1 MDLKGKNIALVCPKF
16 YGYEELIANELRA
29 RGANVYLIFENL
41 EWVSIR
47 YRLVYVY
54 FPKRKEK
61 LFKKYYTSK
70 LKNISKELDYFIAI
84 RGSSLRPDTMEWIKK
99 SCSSK
104 CKFIMYQWDGVK
116 NNETILNIAGFFDRV
131 LTFDKTDALKQNWL
145 YRPLFFMSDYTDLN
159 VSKDIDILFI
169 CSLHSN
175 RAKIL
180 NQLKVIA
187 NEKGYKLK
195 VVAHLNRFLFYKYKY
210 INKKAEVIEADNKDL
225 SFKPLSIRDSYKLYS
240 RSKVVV
246 DYTNLNQ
253 TGFTMR
259 TIESVGNRCK
269 IVTNNKLILDSDFYD
284 EQNISVYD
292 EDKFAIPDHFV
303 NEPYKNIPDEVYSR
317 YDLKKWIDDLI
328 GETI

>member
-1 MDLKGKNIALVCPKF
+1 M
-16 YGYEELIANELRA
+16 
-29 RGANVYLIFENL
+29 
-41 EWVSIR
+41 
-47 YRLVYVY
+47 
-54 FPKRKEK
+54 
-61 LFKKYYTSK
+61 
-70 LKNISKELDYFIAI
+70 
-84 RGSSLRPDTMEWIKK
+84 
-99 SCSSK
+99 
-104 CKFIMYQWDGVK
+104 
-116 NNETILNIAGFFDRV
+116 
-131 LTFDKTDALKQNWL
+131 
-145 YRPLFFMSDYTDLN
+145 
-159 VSKDIDILFI
+159 
-169 CSLHSN
+169 
-175 RAKIL
+175 

-269 IVTNNKLILDSDFYD
+269 IVTNNKLIFDSDFYD